1 MRKFFY
7 LCVIFTALFSFGC
20 GGSTTETVNQPQNTN
35 RAIVVGDVNAVNKP
49 EPQKNPQTP
58 FEKALFNVRVG
69 DFEQVLV
76 FRRKDGGK
84 FTEEDKEFLRQNSPN
99 APDKNV
105 NRWAACDDGT
115 CFVAGTNNEFTR
127 ENLIALQ
134 NRFDAKD
141 YSKGDQPAEVT
152 LPQAEEKKN

>member
-1 MRKFFY
+1 MRTSFY
-7 LCVIFTALFSFGC
+7 LCFIGAALFSVGC
-20 GGSTTETVNQPQNTN
+20 GGASETVSQNTN
-35 RAIVVGDVNAVNKP
+35 ANRTSVAVNGSASDKP
-49 EPQKNPQTP
+49 EPQKNPSTP

-99 APDKNV
+99 SPDKNV
-105 NRWAACDDGT
+105 NRWTACDDGT

-134 NRFDAKD
+134 SRFDAKD
-141 YSKGDQPAEVT
+141 YSKGDQPADVV
-152 LPQAEEKKN
+152 LPQAEEKK